1 MCLTVILSLCWIR
14 ILPWVGSLWGRVFVY
29 WTKALQLE
37 GSVVMAP
44 QQWGAR
50 IHFALPYLNASAG
63 PPDPHTWWITAVV
76 TVLVSADLRTVRL
89 GRTFPLVTVPFRS
102 LFLPAKA
109 VFMNLLSVSATYGVL
124 VLVFQDHWGKVLGLQ
139 HSPHVIGR
147 SNAPTDLHL

>member
-1 MCLTVILSLCWIR
+1 MITPHRAFARLHVGTKDVVACVCLTVILSLCWIR

-63 PPDPHTWWITAVV
+63 LQYMLHIYILRKSILFMPLLYFAFGPSLD
-76 TVLVSADLRTVRL
+76 VLIFVSLYSWGMSWKSKNRL
-89 GRTFPLVTVPFRS
+89 V
-102 LFLPAKA
+102 A
-109 VFMNLLSVSATYGVL
+109 
-124 VLVFQDHWGKVLGLQ
+124 
-139 HSPHVIGR
+139 
-147 SNAPTDLHL
+147 